1 MLLFI
6 FFVHI
11 VMNSWFMKK
20 GSLRQ
25 LSFRPFTKA
34 HVMDNETDVVW
45 LRNIEEHINYEIIFH
60 ILLYSKIRHNAL
72 KKSYGSCGT
81 SGKARKTW
89 GVITF
94 PFYHAI
100 LNWSS
105 CSQAFSKLSLVSKVT
120 SFALTQQ
127 PLVQGALLLCPGFW
141 APASLVSPLGSA
153 HARCLRLAATSSLW
167 QLSDHARAA
176 LVALAR
182 LSVSCGA
189 DKLDQ
194 AAK

>member
-1 MLLFI
+1 
-6 FFVHI
+6 
-11 VMNSWFMKK
+11 
-20 GSLRQ
+20 
-25 LSFRPFTKA
+25 
-34 HVMDNETDVVW
+34 MDNETDVVR
-45 LRNIEEHINYEIIFH
+45 LRKIDEYINYEIIFH
-60 ILLYSKIRHNAL
+60 ILLYSKIRYNAL
-72 KKSYGSCGT
+72 KRSYGSCGT

-94 PFYHAI
+94 PFFHAI
-100 LNWSS
+100 LSRSS
-105 CSQAFSKLSLVSKVT
+105 CSQAFSKLSLVSTVT

-127 PLVQGALLLCPGFW
+127 PLVQGALLLCPRFW
-141 APASLVSPLGSA
+141 ASGSLVVPLGSA
-153 HARCLRLAATSSLW
+153 RALCLRMAATSSLW
-167 QLSDHARAA
+167 QLWDQARAA